1 MVKRYLGRAFVLVM
15 AVFAANVFTSC
26 QKKAPSTAEGAVQ
39 ELIIGVG
46 EAEPRY
52 SLLNDQEELEGLEI
66 DMLKALDEML
76 PEYSFKLQPMEFA
89 QILLSLE
96 GGRIDVAVH
105 QLEFNPERAKKY
117 LYADEGYLTNP
128 LYIAVLESNNTIQ
141 SFDDLR
147 GKTLAF
153 TDTASNNFYICDTW
167 NKANGGE
174 INIVLEPDI
183 TITLDNMKKGLVDA
197 ICSQPRTVDRLEEN
211 FGVPLKITGKPVSDS
226 PNYFVF
232 AQNGGDIKNVFD
244 KTLAAYKKDE
254 KLRELS
260 IKWLGADYTP
270 ESE

>member
-1 MVKRYLGRAFVLVM
+1 MVKRSLGRAFALIM

-26 QKKAPSTAEGAVQ
+26 QKKATDTAEGAVK

-52 SLLNDQEELEGLEI
+52 SFLNDQEELEGLEI

-76 PEYSFKLQPMEFA
+76 LEYRFKFQPMEFA

-128 LYIAVLESNNTIQ
+128 LYIVVLESNNSIQ

-174 INIVLEPDI
+174 INIVIEPDI
-183 TITLDNMKKGLVDA
+183 TITLDNLSKGLVDA
-197 ICSQPRTVDRLEEN
+197 ICSQPRTVDRLKEN
-211 FGVPLKITGKPVSDS
+211 FGIPLKITGSPVSDS

-232 AQNGGDIKNVFD
+232 AQNGEELKNVFD
-244 KTLAAYKKDE
+244 KTLAAYKKDG

>member
-1 MVKRYLGRAFVLVM
+1 MT
-15 AVFAANVFTSC
+15 VFAANVFTGC
-26 QKKAPSTAEGAVQ
+26 QKKAAGTAEGAVK

-52 SLLNDQEELEGLEI
+52 SVLNDKEELEGLEI
-66 DMLKALDEML
+66 DMLNALDEML
-76 PEYSFKLQPMEFA
+76 PEYSFKFQPMEFA

-105 QLEFNPERAKKY
+105 QLEFNSERAKKY

-128 LYIAVLESNNTIQ
+128 LYIVVLESNNSIQ

-174 INIVLEPDI
+174 INIIIEPDI
-183 TITLDNMKKGLVDA
+183 TITLDNLEKGLVDA
-197 ICSQPRTVDRLEEN
+197 ICSQPRTVDRLKEN
-211 FGVPLKITGKPVSDS
+211 FGVSLKTTGRPVSDS

-232 AQNGGDIKNVFD
+232 AQNGGDLKNVFD
-244 KTLAAYKKDE
+244 KALAAYKKDG